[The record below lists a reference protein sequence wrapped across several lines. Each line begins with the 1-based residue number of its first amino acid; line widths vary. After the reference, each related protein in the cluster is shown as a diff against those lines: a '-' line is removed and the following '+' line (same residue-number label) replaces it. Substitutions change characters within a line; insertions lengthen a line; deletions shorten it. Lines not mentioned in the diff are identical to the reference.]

1 MIDEKGVILAASQPG
16 IALLNSSHDE
26 LIGQHVLRYI
36 PSEQLPILEKSFDT
50 LLKEPLR
57 PRIAVVR
64 MRLIDGTSVWVEV
77 VCSMLRVDDR
87 IGGYIVGLKRLQVG
101 VMTPA

>member
-1 MIDEKGVILAASQPG
+1 M
-16 IALLNSSHDE
+16 
-26 LIGQHVLRYI
+26 GQNVLRYI
-36 PSEQLPILEKSFDT
+36 PSEQLPILEKSYDT

-57 PRIAVVR
+57 PRSAIVR
-64 MRLIDGTSVWVEV
+64 MRLLDGTMVWVEA

-101 VMTPA
+101 VLENAKS